1 MQVPTRVVERKLLQ
15 RHGWVVGIDE
25 VGRGAVAG
33 PVSVGAAVVSRATR
47 SRFPAGLR
55 DSKLLTPEAR
65 VQLCPPIRSWVAAS
79 AVGHASPAEIDAVGI
94 MAALRLAAARA
105 VREILDAGIVPTAAI
120 LDGNHN
126 WLAPDLF
133 DDDLVRESLV
143 FDEVVLAVKADASC
157 AVVAAA
163 SVVAKVER
171 DGMMCQLPDPGYG
184 WVQNKGY
191 AVAAHLDA
199 ISRLGAC
206 EHHRRSWHLPG
217 TMPGGAVLAA
227 DGEAAAQMA

>member
-1 MQVPTRVVERKLLQ
+1 MQVPTRVVERRLLR
-15 RHGWVVGIDE
+15 RHAWVVGIDE

-33 PVSVGAAVVSRATR
+33 PVSVGAAVVSRSTRAT
-47 SRFPAGLR
+47 FPAGLR

-65 VQLCPPIRSWVAAS
+65 ATLCTPVRAWVAGC
-79 AVGHASPAEIDAVGI
+79 AVGHATPAEIDAVGI

-105 VREILDAGIVPTAAI
+105 VRQLHDAGIFPTAAI

-126 WLAPDLF
+126 WLAPDLL
-133 DDDLVRESLV
+133 DDDGVRRTLA
-143 FDEVVLAVKADASC
+143 FDEVVLAVKADAAC

-171 DGMMCQLPDPGYG
+171 DGIMCELPDPGYG

-199 ISRLGAC
+199 ISRLGTC
-206 EHHRRSWHLPG
+206 EHHRRSWNLP
-217 TMPGGAVLAA
+217 VAA
-227 DGEAAAQMA
+227 GDTDGRHPDGMMDR

>member
-1 MQVPTRVVERKLLQ
+1 MIPTRAVVRGLLT
-15 RHGWVVGIDE
+15 RHHWVVGIDE

-33 PVSVGAAVVSRATR
+33 PVSVGAAVVGRTTR
-47 SRFPAGLR
+47 RTFPPGLR

-65 VQLCPPIRSWVAAS
+65 EQLCAPIRAWAVATT
-79 AVGHASPAEIDAVGI
+79 VGHASPAEIDSAGI
-94 MAALRLAAARA
+94 MSALRLAAARA
-105 VREILDAGIVPTAAI
+105 VRQLHQQGIVPTAAI

-126 WLAPDLF
+126 WLAADLL
-133 DDDLVRESLV
+133 DDPVVRDSLT
-143 FDEVVLAVKADASC
+143 FEEVVLAVKADASC

-171 DGMMCQLPDPGYG
+171 DGLMCALPDPGYG

-199 ISRLGAC
+199 ITRLGAC
-206 EHHRRSWHLPG
+206 EQHRRSWRLPPG
-217 TMPGGAVLAA
+217 VDAPGGMMV
-227 DGEAAAQMA
+227 Q